1 MGKMNPNNIQKLVM
15 KGRLVPIIKST
26 QDGKHYLVGYRRKST
41 SRKARTDSYLL
52 PTPEEIKLPE
62 NFKI

>member
-1 MGKMNPNNIQKLVM
+1 MSPANIQKIIK

-26 QDGKHYLVGYRRKST
+26 NDGKHLLMGYRRKAE
-41 SRKARTDSYLL
+41 SRKAKTDTFLL
-52 PTPEEIKLPE
+52 PNPEEISLPE

>member
-1 MGKMNPNNIQKLVM
+1 MGKMSINNIQKLIK

-26 QDGKHYLVGYRRKST
+26 NDGKHFLMGYRRKAD
-41 SRKARTDSYLL
+41 SRKAKVDSFLL
-52 PTPEEIKLPE
+52 PNPEEITLPE

>member
-1 MGKMNPNNIQKLVM
+1 MSVTSIQKLIK

-26 QDGKHYLVGYRRKST
+26 NDGKHFLMGYRRKSE
-41 SRKARTDSYLL
+41 SRKAKTDSFML
-52 PTPEEIKLPE
+52 PNPEEITLPE

>member
-1 MGKMNPNNIQKLVM
+1 MGKMSPANIQKLIK

-26 QDGKHYLVGYRRKST
+26 NDGNHLLMGYRRKSE
-41 SRKARTDSYLL
+41 SRKAKTDTFLL
-52 PTPEEIKLPE
+52 PNPEEITLPE

>member
-1 MGKMNPNNIQKLVM
+1 MGKISPANIQKLIK

-26 QDGKHYLVGYRRKST
+26 NDGKHYLVGYRRKAE
-41 SRKARTDSYLL
+41 SRKARTDSFLL
-52 PTPEEIKLPE
+52 PTPEEITLPE